1 MNIFSTRG
9 MGLEVCHFPQVARST
24 VCSGDPAGVVPPGQ
38 APCYHGLVNTKI
50 RQARAPR
57 GAPLPLL
64 LATLVMAFA
73 ACAGSAPARADGT
86 AIVLDLE
93 GALGV
98 ATAEYIIG
106 GIEDAEQRD
115 ANIVIIRM
123 DTPGGLV
130 EPMRNIVSAILAS
143 NVPVAVYVSPGGAR
157 ADSAGTYILFASH
170 IAAMAPTT
178 HVGAAT
184 PVSLGGGDP
193 PESSPPF
200 GERPAKDPDDPG
212 AEDTEDEGAD
222 EAERERPLP
231 GSAMER
237 KVLNDAIAYI
247 RGLAEA
253 HGRNADWA
261 EKAVRE
267 AATLTA
273 EGALEQNVI
282 DLIANNQA
290 ELLEAI
296 HGREVTIN
304 NHAVTLDTEA
314 LDIENIEPSWRIKVL
329 TTISNPEIALLL
341 VLIGIYGLLFEGYN
355 PGAIVPGV
363 VGVIALLLAAYALQV
378 IPVNYA
384 GLALIIVGIGLIVA
398 EAFVPSF
405 GALGLGGVAAF
416 IFGAI
421 MMFDSGIPG
430 FGISIP
436 FVVGFAAVMG
446 GLILWTVTYI
456 LKLRRRG
463 AVSGR
468 GSIVGGTGTAMMDFT
483 GEGKVWLEGEA
494 WRAISK
500 VPVAKDQKVIVHEME
515 GLTLYVEPLPGRD
528 QRLPSRPGRDQE
540 EAGIQT

>member
-1 MNIFSTRG
+1 M
-9 MGLEVCHFPQVARST
+9 LAVLA
-24 VCSGDPAGVVPPGQ
+24 VV
-38 APCYHGLVNTKI
+38 
-50 RQARAPR
+50 
-57 GAPLPLL
+57 
-64 LATLVMAFA
+64 FA
-73 ACAGSAPARADGT
+73 AIAGISPARADRT

-106 GIEDAEQRD
+106 GIQDAQARD
-115 ANIVIIRM
+115 ASLVIIRM

-130 EPMRNIVSAILAS
+130 EPMRNIVSTILAS
-143 NVPVAVYVSPGGAR
+143 SVPVATYISPAGAR
-157 ADSAGTYILFASH
+157 GDSAGTYILFASH

-184 PVSLGGGDP
+184 PVSLGGAP
-193 PESSPPF
+193 PSDEQPARD
-200 GERPAKDPDDPG
+200 ERRDRDED
-212 AEDTEDEGAD
+212 AEDEEETEAD
-222 EAERERPLP
+222 ETQDAPLP

-237 KVLNDAIAYI
+237 KVMNDAIAYI

-261 EKAVRE
+261 ERAVRE

-273 EGALEQNVI
+273 QAALEQNVI
-282 DLIANNQA
+282 DLIAVDQA
-290 ELLEAI
+290 ELLSAI

-304 NHAVTLDTEA
+304 NQTVTLDTEG
-314 LDIENIEPSWRIKVL
+314 LEIEVIEPSWRIKIL

-341 VLIGIYGLLFEGYN
+341 VLVGIYGLLFEGYN

-405 GALGLGGVAAF
+405 GALGLGGIAAF

-421 MMFDSGIPG
+421 MMFDSGVPG
-430 FGISIP
+430 FEISIA
-436 FVVGFAAVMG
+436 FVVVFAAVTGSMILLTVSY
-446 GLILWTVTYI
+446 LIRLQ
-456 LKLRRRG
+456 RRG
-463 AVSGR
+463 AVSGV
-468 GSIVGGTGTAMMDFT
+468 GSIVGGTGTAMEDFT
-483 GEGKVWLEGEA
+483 GEGKVWLEGESWHA
-494 WRAISK
+494 VSSA
-500 VPVAKDQKVIVHEME
+500 PVAKDQPVVVRAME
-515 GLTLYVEPLPGRD
+515 GLTLHVDPLPR
-528 QRLPSRPGRDQE
+528 QNHTNAE
-540 EAGIQT
+540 IQT